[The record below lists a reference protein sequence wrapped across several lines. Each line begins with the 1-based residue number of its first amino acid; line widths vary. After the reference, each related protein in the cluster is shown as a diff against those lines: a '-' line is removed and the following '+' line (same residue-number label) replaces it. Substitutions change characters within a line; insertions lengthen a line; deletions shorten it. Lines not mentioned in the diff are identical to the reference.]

1 MKQYEQQM
9 ALALDWFHL
18 GGVDQWN
25 FACLLERSMI
35 GGDRARGRDEIE
47 RSESWGWAQNL
58 QGRNVYMRP
67 ARPGPWGVVFLDDL
81 PPRVARGVAE
91 KYAALVVESSAENCQ
106 VWIRT
111 AKSLTEPE
119 RLQVQRAL
127 CVLAGADVG
136 SVSGDHFGRAPG
148 FANRKPGRGGWI
160 VRVIAATHGAALDP
174 TPHLDSD
181 AEPSPP
187 APGGRARVLAFPH
200 LPSARVSRPSGAGP
214 QAPAPDGQREYA
226 REYGWCLHV
235 LRGARDCRQDVSATV
250 RRLQCNLAAKALARG
265 KRQTAE
271 QAERYAQ
278 VVVSAAA
285 RYLGL
290 L

>member
-9 ALALDWFHL
+9 ALALDWFNL

-25 FACLLERSMI
+25 FACLLGRSMI

-47 RSESWGWAQNL
+47 RSVGWGWAQNL

-67 ARPGPWGVVFLDDL
+67 ARPGPWSVVFLDDL
-81 PPRVARGVAE
+81 PPRVVHGIAK
-91 KYAALVVESSAENCQ
+91 KYAALCIESSRGNCQ
-106 VWIRT
+106 IWIR
-111 AKSLTEPE
+111 AAR
-119 RLQVQRAL
+119 RLAEADRLVVQRSL
-127 CVLAGADVG
+127 CRLTGADVG

-148 FANRKPGRGGWI
+148 FASRKPGRGGWI

-174 TPHLDSD
+174 TPHLD
-181 AEPSPP
+181 AESSPP
-187 APGGRARVLAFPH
+187 ARGGGARVLAFPH
-200 LPSARVSRPSGAGP
+200 RARVSRPSGAGP

-235 LRGARDCRQDVSATV
+235 LRGARDCRPDVSATV
-250 RRLQCNLAAKALARG
+250 RRLQCNLAAKALVRG